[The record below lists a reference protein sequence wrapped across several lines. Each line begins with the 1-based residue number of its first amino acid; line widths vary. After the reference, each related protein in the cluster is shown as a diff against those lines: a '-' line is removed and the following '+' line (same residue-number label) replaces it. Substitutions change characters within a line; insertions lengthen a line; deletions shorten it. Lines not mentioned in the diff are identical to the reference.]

1 MAVMVVMVEGEERE
15 RDSAA
20 QVMFAKDSYLQGR
33 KNKKTKREEKK
44 CKEGVSIAE
53 EREKSPV
60 IQIKRKRG
68 KEEKRDREEL

>member
-1 MAVMVVMVEGEERE
+1 M
-15 RDSAA
+15 
-20 QVMFAKDSYLQGR
+20 
-33 KNKKTKREEKK
+33 
-44 CKEGVSIAE
+44 SIAE

>member
-1 MAVMVVMVEGEERE
+1 
-15 RDSAA
+15 
-20 QVMFAKDSYLQGR
+20 MFAKDSHLQGR